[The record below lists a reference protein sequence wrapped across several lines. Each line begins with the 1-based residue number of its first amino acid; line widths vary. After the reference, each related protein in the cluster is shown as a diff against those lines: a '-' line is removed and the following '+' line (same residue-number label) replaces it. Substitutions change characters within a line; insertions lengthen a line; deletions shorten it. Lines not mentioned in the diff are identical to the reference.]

1 MGQKA
6 HQRPQ
11 QIVKSHC
18 MVQKTTMENIIFTHS
33 FINLCRTNVFHTL
46 VFCRL
51 SWTSLWDLPPPTHSL
66 RFLSNSSPYLL
77 LLAVKRG
84 LPGWLSGTEPTCQ
97 CRGQRRRGFVS
108 WVGKIPWRRAWH
120 PSPVFSPG
128 KSHDRGAWWA
138 TVHRV
143 AKSQTRL
150 IDQTHTHQRTFRVFP
165 FLLWITLQWTWG
177 IDGPPH
183 NPDSDSF
190 AAAPRSGLAGS

>member
-97 CRGQRRRGFVS
+97 CQRQKRLGFDP
-108 WVGKIPWRRAWH
+108 WVRKTPWMSFCTNTSLH
-120 PSPVFSPG
+120 
-128 KSHDRGAWWA
+128 
-138 TVHRV
+138 
-143 AKSQTRL
+143 KSQDCR
-150 IDQTHTHQRTFRVFP
+150 IMVP
-165 FLLWITLQWTWG
+165 FQHVVRYFAEHLWIC
-177 IDGPPH
+177 
-183 NPDSDSF
+183 
-190 AAAPRSGLAGS
+190 